1 MLIILTLSQIY
12 IAMSK
17 SRTFYPAQVSKDI
30 EAILNQPFTS
40 FSSEK
45 EAMRFALGILDL
57 TTLEGADNIAKVDA
71 LCKKAL
77 SFQELGL
84 SNVAAIC
91 VYPVFARQVKGLL
104 HGSGLNTACVAGAF
118 PAGQSPLHI
127 KLAEIK
133 YAIDEGADEIDMVI
147 SRGKFLQ
154 GDYIEVF
161 EEVHAIKE
169 LCGQVHLKVILET
182 GEINDLNRIYDA
194 SVLAMKAGGDFI
206 KTSTGKV
213 SPAATPEAAYI
224 MLQAIKDFHESTGK
238 YVGFKPAGGVSTPD
252 QALVY
257 IKLVE
262 KILGAEWLNSHLFR
276 IGASRLA
283 DNLANAILNE

>member
-1 MLIILTLSQIY
+1 
-12 IAMSK
+12 MSK
-17 SRTFYPAQVSKDI
+17 TKTFFPAEVSREI
-30 EAILNQPFTS
+30 EAILNLPFSS
-40 FSSEK
+40 FSSDQ

-57 TTLEGADNIAKVDA
+57 TTLEGADTNEKVEV
-71 LCKKAL
+71 LCKKAY
-77 SFQELGL
+77 SFSDKGL
-84 SNVAAIC
+84 PNVAAVCI
-91 VYPVFARQVKGLL
+91 YPVFVRQVSQLL
-104 HGSGLNTACVAGAF
+104 SGTGIHTASVAGAF

-161 EEVHAIKE
+161 DEINAIKD
-169 LCGQVHLKVILET
+169 LCGNIHLKVILET
-182 GEINDLNRIYDA
+182 GELGDLTKIYDA
-194 SVLAMKAGGDFI
+194 SFIAMKAGADFI
-206 KTSTGKV
+206 KTSTGKII
-213 SPAATPEAAYI
+213 PAATPEAAFV

-238 YVGFKPAGGVSTPD
+238 FIGFKPAGGVSTPE

-257 IKLVE
+257 VHLVE
-262 KILGAEWLNSHLFR
+262 SILGPEWLSNKLFR

-283 DNLANAILNE
+283 DKLTEAIS